1 MFCNFVL
8 LSSFVMLL
16 IYFNKI
22 ISSTRFGTRMSNVV
36 ESADENLTN
45 QNEESSD
52 DEFYEEVVL
61 SYN

>member
-16 IYFNKI
+16 MYFNNI

-36 ESADENLTN
+36 ENADENLTN

-52 DEFYEEVVL
+52 DELYEEVVL